1 MTAIKV
7 QLELCLSKI
16 CWFVKRQLSGLAG
29 TISRDQ
35 CIQVQNC
42 GRLDSIAN
50 HIRLQ
55 AVFSILWYQKKFVDL
70 SFQAASVHIL
80 HEPWLRTLSFVTQEK
95 KQHATSHSRNK
106 ISANGFAGAASIDY
120 WVCSLVCCPCHPSTL
135 CAQQSHLDEYMR
147 TLITRAALSRIIQ
160 AR

>member
-16 CWFVKRQLSGLAG
+16 CWFVKRQLSGLSG

-55 AVFSILWYQKKFVDL
+55 AVFSSFYDIRKSLWIYHFRQLLSISCMNLGSELCPSWHKRKNNMLALTAETRYQPMVLQGQRVLTIECVAWSVVPAIL
-70 SFQAASVHIL
+70 VHYVHSKAIWMNIWG
-80 HEPWLRTLSFVTQEK
+80 PW
-95 KQHATSHSRNK
+95 
-106 ISANGFAGAASIDY
+106 
-120 WVCSLVCCPCHPSTL
+120 
-135 CAQQSHLDEYMR
+135 
-147 TLITRAALSRIIQ
+147 
-160 AR
+160 

>member
-55 AVFSILWYQKKFVDL
+55 AVFSSFYDIRKSLWIYHFRQLL
-70 SFQAASVHIL
+70 S
-80 HEPWLRTLSFVTQEK
+80 
-95 KQHATSHSRNK
+95 
-106 ISANGFAGAASIDY
+106 ISCMNLGSE
-120 WVCSLVCCPCHPSTL
+120 LCPS
-135 CAQQSHLDEYMR
+135 
-147 TLITRAALSRIIQ
+147 
-160 AR
+160 